1 MNRIICDI
9 HNAVQ
14 NSRKTVEFLNNNSK
28 YSWVGEYPI
37 AIVNEISRI
46 DDKETLEKLN
56 KINFFDA
63 QGFSKRSYTQE
74 ELAYLQKHIPSA
86 IKSAYCLCLRQKQG
100 DTYSFR
106 EKFEHDRWKKVEDD
120 GNFELLLTSSKFDEH
135 ASSKTI
141 ETELRDIMRN
151 AKEIPSLKN
160 IAFAWIVTLPQT
172 TKIEDILELYFL
184 DNYVYVEK
192 GRKIS
197 YIAWSEQL
205 TTISMRE
212 FVNKP

>member
-86 IKSAYCLCLRQKQG
+86 IKSVYCLCLRQKQG

-120 GNFELLLTSSKFDEH
+120 GNFELLLTSSKFDED

-141 ETELRDIMRN
+141 ETELRDIMRS